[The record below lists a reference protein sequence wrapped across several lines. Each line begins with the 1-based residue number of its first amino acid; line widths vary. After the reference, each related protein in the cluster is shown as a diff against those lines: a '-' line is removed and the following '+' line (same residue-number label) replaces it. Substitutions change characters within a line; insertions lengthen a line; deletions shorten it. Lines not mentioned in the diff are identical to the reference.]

1 MSRGGATRFKP
12 GQPPPPGAGRP
23 KGSVAK
29 TTQNFLKILEEKN
42 FDPGAAYV
50 EHYFQ
55 QMKLFEEFRKKSPK
69 AFITQSE
76 ILEKA
81 GTTLNNICQYVYPK
95 KKAVE
100 HSGEI
105 VHKTWSDFIAAALPA
120 QARDV
125 TPPLPAKKPTSEG
138 GDK

>member
-1 MSRGGATRFKP
+1 LARNKTTFKP
-12 GQPPPPGAGRP
+12 GQGKIEGAGRP
-23 KGSVAK
+23 KGSVSKA
-29 TTQNFLKILEEKN
+29 TQNFLNILAEKN
-42 FDPGAAYV
+42 FDPGLAYV
-50 EHYFQ
+50 EFYFQ
-55 QMKLFEEFRKKSPK
+55 QMKLFEEFREKYPK
-69 AFITQSE
+69 ALVTQSE

-81 GTTLNNICQYVYPK
+81 GSTLNNICQYVYPK

-125 TPPLPAKKPTSEG
+125 TPLPKKTNDE
-138 GDK
+138 DETK